1 MKYGLIGKTLKHSI
15 SPEIHRLFGTADYFL
30 KELAADEVA
39 PYVSHGD
46 FLGLN
51 VTIPYKKTV
60 IPFCTGLSQR
70 AQRCNSVNTLLRRE
84 DGALFGDN
92 TDYDGFLYMAREAKI
107 SFLGQKVVILGSGGA
122 GETVA
127 AAVKD
132 EGAGEIVIL
141 SRKANATPYSDT
153 EKYLDADILVNCTPV
168 GMYPKSDETPL
179 KLSAFSRL
187 KGVLDLIYNPLKTR
201 LLDDAAALGLPH
213 ASGLMMLVEQ
223 ARRSEELFLR
233 KKIPQERNAAVYAE
247 AEALIRSKK

>member
-30 KELAADEVA
+30 KELTEDEVA
-39 PYVSHGD
+39 VYLNHGD
-46 FLGLN
+46 FSGLN

-60 IPFCTGLSQR
+60 IPFCTGLSQN
-70 AQRCNSVNTLLRRE
+70 ALRCNSVNTLIRGE
-84 DGALFGDN
+84 DGTLFGDN
-92 TDYDGFLYMAREAKI
+92 TDYDGFLYMAHQAGI
-107 SFLGQKVVILGSGGA
+107 SFFEQKVVILGSGGA

-132 EGAGEIVIL
+132 AGAGEIVMV
-141 SRKANATPYSDT
+141 SRKATATRYTDT

-168 GMYPKSDETPL
+168 GMYPHSGEAPL
-179 KLSAFSRL
+179 KLQAFSRL

-201 LLDDAAALGLPH
+201 LLRDAAALCIPH
-213 ASGLMMLVEQ
+213 ANGLMMLVEQ

-233 KKIPQERNAAVYAE
+233 KKIPQERNAAVYAK

>member
-1 MKYGLIGKTLKHSI
+1 MKYGLIGKSLKHSI

-30 KELAADEVA
+30 KELSEDEVA
-39 PYVSHGD
+39 LYVSQGD
-46 FLGLN
+46 FSGLN

-70 AQRCNSVNTLLRRE
+70 ARRCNSVNTLLRGE

-92 TDYDGFLYMAREAKI
+92 TDYDGFLYMAHEAKI

-127 AAVKD
+127 AAVQD
-132 EGAGEIVIL
+132 EGAGEIAIL
-141 SRKANATPYSDT
+141 SRKANATSYSDT

-168 GMYPKSDETPL
+168 GMYPHSDETPL
-179 KLSAFSRL
+179 KLSAFSHL

-201 LLDDAAALGLPH
+201 LLDDADALGLPH
-213 ASGLMMLVEQ
+213 ANGLMMLVEQ
-223 ARRSEELFLR
+223 ARRAEELFQQ
-233 KKIPQERNAAVYAE
+233 KKIPQERNAAVYAK

>member
-1 MKYGLIGKTLKHSI
+1 MKYGLIGKTLNHSI
-15 SPEIHRLFGTADYFL
+15 SPEIHRLFGAADYFL
-30 KELAADEVA
+30 KELTPEEVA
-39 PYVSHGD
+39 LYLRCGD
-46 FLGLN
+46 FSGLN

-60 IPFCTGLSQR
+60 IPFCTELSQR
-70 AQRCNSVNTLLRRE
+70 AQRCNSVNTLMRGE

-92 TDYDGFLYMAREAKI
+92 TDYDGFLYMAQEANI

-127 AAVKD
+127 AAVED

-141 SRKANATPYSDT
+141 SRKANATPYTDT
-153 EKYLDADILVNCTPV
+153 EKYLDADVLVNCTPV
-168 GMYPKSDETPL
+168 GMYPHSAETLL
-179 KLSAFSRL
+179 KLQAFSHL

-201 LLDDAAALGLPH
+201 LLNDAAALGIPH
-213 ASGLMMLVEQ
+213 ANGLMMLVEQ

-233 KKIPQERNAAVYAE
+233 KKIPQKRNTAVYAK